1 MQQSLN
7 LFFLFSLL
15 WVEFLFIITLINSN
29 NKIINEKLITYY
41 ILITFALYS
50 ITLSLFLKKIV
61 HFFLLYKI

>member
-61 HFFLLYKI
+61 HFFFTI